1 MTRRI
6 LFAGLA
12 LGPVVIALHYFTNV
26 GDTALF
32 ALAAAALIPLAWLI
46 GEATEHA
53 AEHTG
58 PGIGGF
64 LNATFGNA
72 PELIIALIAIHE
84 GLTDVVRGS
93 LTGSVVGNLLLVLG
107 FSLFAG
113 GRGEIERWSS
123 FLAFGMI
130 GLSIGL
136 FLIPSIPSWSGDPDA
151 QRIVDL
157 SIPVAIVL
165 LAIYAI
171 VTVYTLRRHSG
182 VHIASDEEIEGWSF
196 KPALAAL
203 GVATV
208 ITALVAEVLV
218 GSLETFAH
226 KVGLSDFFVA
236 AVIVAIVGNAA
247 EHGGA
252 VIVAYRGKIKLAAEI
267 ALSSS
272 AQVAMFLIPAVVLLS
287 WLIDP
292 LALGFRKVEIAAL
305 VISLAV
311 VMATIWGGKSSR
323 LRGSILIAAYI
334 GVAAMFFIAGDIYR
348 NGSAEGLRRARE
360 RVRREVE
367 LLDRAVLG
375 AHGAEQLA
383 ALAAFD
389 DAPAVGAVG
398 LEPRDVAPGGA
409 SDERRLEA
417 AARATRARSPR
428 PPSTRGRASRRAP
441 AESPAPAPRALA
453 SGAAHRA
460 RPPQDRAR
468 ALAALHPRSYS

>member
-1 MTRRI
+1 MTRRL

-12 LGPVVIALHYFTNV
+12 LGPVVIALHYFTSI
-26 GDTALF
+26 GDTVLF
-32 ALAAAALIPLAWLI
+32 ALAAVALVPLAWLI

-84 GLTDVVRGS
+84 GLTEVVRGS

-136 FLIPSIPSWSGDPDA
+136 FLIPSIPSWTGDPDA

-165 LAIYAI
+165 LVIYAV
-171 VTVYTLRRHSG
+171 VTIYTLRRHRT
-182 VHIASDEEIEGWSF
+182 VHIAEDEEIDAWSF
-196 KPALAAL
+196 KQALVAL
-203 GVATV
+203 GIATV
-208 ITALVAEVLV
+208 VTALVAEVLV

-226 KVGLSDFFVA
+226 NAHLSDFFVA

-272 AQVAMFLIPAVVLLS
+272 AQVAVFLIPAVVLLS

-292 LALGFRKVEIAAL
+292 LSLSFRPVEIAAL
-305 VISLAV
+305 AGSVGYTALLLSGGRSSRGRGMALLAGYAV
-311 VMATIWGGKSSR
+311 VV
-323 LRGSILIAAYI
+323 I
-334 GVAAMFFIAGDIYR
+334 GFYVAG
-348 NGSAEGLRRARE
+348 E
-360 RVRREVE
+360 R
-367 LLDRAVLG
+367 
-375 AHGAEQLA
+375 
-383 ALAAFD
+383 
-389 DAPAVGAVG
+389 
-398 LEPRDVAPGGA
+398 
-409 SDERRLEA
+409 
-417 AARATRARSPR
+417 
-428 PPSTRGRASRRAP
+428 
-441 AESPAPAPRALA
+441 
-453 SGAAHRA
+453 
-460 RPPQDRAR
+460 
-468 ALAALHPRSYS
+468 